1 MWQNSRGSFRRRTF
15 LSRNSAAASQRRRT
29 MLDMKAKS
37 ARKPAASGG
46 SALRYLTGFGNEHA
60 SEAVAGAL
68 PVGQNSPQK
77 PPLGLYPELLSG
89 TAFTAP
95 PHENRRS
102 WLYRVRPSAMHPRF
116 ERLADGSMRSGPF
129 DEVETP
135 PNRLRWDPLP
145 LPDQPSDF
153 VEGLA
158 TM

>member
-1 MWQNSRGSFRRRTF
+1 MWQNSPGSFRRRTS

-89 TAFTAP
+89 TACTPPRLENHRGRVHRAP
-95 PHENRRS
+95 PTAD
-102 WLYRVRPSAMHPRF
+102 PPR
-116 ERLADGSMRSGPF
+116 
-129 DEVETP
+129 
-135 PNRLRWDPLP
+135 
-145 LPDQPSDF
+145 
-153 VEGLA
+153 
-158 TM
+158 

>member
-1 MWQNSRGSFRRRTF
+1 MWQNSPGSFRRRTF

-68 PVGQNSPQK
+68 PVGPNSPQK

-89 TAFTAP
+89 TAVTAP
-95 PHENRRS
+95 PHENRPR
-102 WLYRVRPSAMHPRF
+102 RVYPGRPS
-116 ERLADGSMRSGPF
+116 
-129 DEVETP
+129 P
-135 PNRLRWDPLP
+135 PPP
-145 LPDQPSDF
+145 
-153 VEGLA
+153 
-158 TM
+158 